1 MIGYLGDGQ
10 VTQHLWRERTG
21 AFWSTLFF
29 RLILVGGEVAGKQG
43 ARYCQA
49 MIGGYRRGRVD
60 WQSGGQRQDEKETG
74 VSNKERKW
82 VKCKG
87 GSGRGVVSL
96 VCDTLSTEKTQ
107 ERKLTRTTLK
117 WRCLD
122 TTKAN

>member
-1 MIGYLGDGQ
+1 
-10 VTQHLWRERTG
+10 
-21 AFWSTLFF
+21 
-29 RLILVGGEVAGKQG
+29 
-43 ARYCQA
+43 

-87 GSGRGVVSL
+87 GSGRDVVSL

-107 ERKLTRTTLK
+107 ERKLT
-117 WRCLD
+117 
-122 TTKAN
+122 